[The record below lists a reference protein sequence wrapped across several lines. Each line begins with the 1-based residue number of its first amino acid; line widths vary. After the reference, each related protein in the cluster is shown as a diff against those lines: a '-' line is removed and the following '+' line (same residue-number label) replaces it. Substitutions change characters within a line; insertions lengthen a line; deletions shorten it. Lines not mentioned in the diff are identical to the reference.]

1 VARGKDLRGDP
12 LTTTDVLGFAA
23 FLLLPLFGMAIW
35 RLDGVRRLDLGA
47 RFVIAGA
54 VGALAVSIVLAL
66 LTITGIQWTRAIVI
80 IALAIVAG
88 TGFAAIRGKRSLPHS
103 RAGGASM
110 AAIGVIALVVVYGL
124 LTARMSAG
132 DLHFFWGPKSI
143 LFFQSGGVKLSIL
156 TSTIHRY
163 MHPDYPLL
171 LPLLYSWSQIVSRQ
185 FSWWAALLA
194 AGVFVFGSV
203 IVLRST
209 SGDNAVAVFM
219 AAALGYT
226 VARGYAAGA
235 ADPLLLLFETLTLC
249 ALVFIEDE
257 RTQTILAA
265 LGLAGAAATKIEGA
279 TFAIAVV
286 IALIVVKRDLK
297 RAVLIGAPAGFV
309 VAGWLWFVTAHDI
322 ANVYH
327 GGMMP
332 IFMEVIPQTLVEIV
346 KAADYGIYWLP
357 WLAAIAL
364 IAAGS
369 PRRAALPIVVTLLTT
384 AAAVFFYIHVP
395 DPSWWI
401 ASSAPRVL
409 LTPLCCLLIAA
420 AASRP
425 SPPREAD
432 AVC

>member
-1 VARGKDLRGDP
+1 
-12 LTTTDVLGFAA
+12 
-23 FLLLPLFGMAIW
+23 MAVW
-35 RLDGVRRLDLGA
+35 RLEGVRRLDPGA
-47 RFVIAGA
+47 RIVIAGA
-54 VGALAVSIVLAL
+54 AGAVAVPIVLAL
-66 LTITGIQWTRAIVI
+66 LTISGIQWSRATVI
-80 IALAIVAG
+80 GALAIVAG
-88 TGFAAIRGKRSLPHS
+88 TGMVAIRGKRPLPHARAS
-103 RAGGASM
+103 RAAL
-110 AAIGVIALVVVYGL
+110 AALGVIAVVVSYGL

-143 LFFQSGGVKLSIL
+143 LFFQSGGVKLSVL
-156 TSTIHRY
+156 VSTIHRY
-163 MHPDYPLL
+163 MNPDYPLL

-185 FSWWAALLA
+185 FSWWGALLA
-194 AGVFVFGSV
+194 AGTFLFGSV

-226 VARGYAAGA
+226 VARSYAAGA
-235 ADPLLLLFETLTLC
+235 AEPLLLLFETLTLC
-249 ALVFIEDE
+249 ALVFIDDE
-257 RTQTILAA
+257 RTQMVLAA

-286 IALIVVKRDLK
+286 IALVIVKRDLK

-309 VAGWLWFVTAHDI
+309 VAGWLWFVTAYDI
-322 ANVYH
+322 TIVYH
-327 GGMMP
+327 GGTMP
-332 IFMEVIPQTLVEIV
+332 VFLEAIPQTLAGIV
-346 KAADYGIYWLP
+346 KAAQYGVYWLP

-364 IAAGS
+364 IVAGS
-369 PRRAALPIVVTLLTT
+369 PRRAALPIAVALLTT

-395 DPSWWI
+395 DPAWWI
-401 ASSAPRVL
+401 SSSAPRVL

-425 SPPREAD
+425 GPPRAAD

>member
-1 VARGKDLRGDP
+1 
-12 LTTTDVLGFAA
+12 
-23 FLLLPLFGMAIW
+23 MAVW
-35 RLDGVRRLDLGA
+35 RLEGVRRLDPGA
-47 RFVIAGA
+47 RIVIAGA
-54 VGALAVSIVLAL
+54 AGALAVPIVLAL
-66 LTITGIQWTRAIVI
+66 LTIAGIHWTRATVI
-80 IALAIVAG
+80 TALAIVAG
-88 TGFAAIRGKRSLPHS
+88 TGLLAIRGKRPLPHA
-103 RAGGASM
+103 RAGRAVL
-110 AAIGVIALVVVYGL
+110 AALGVIAIVVSYGL

-143 LFFQSGGVKLSIL
+143 LFFQSGGVKLSVL
-156 TSTIHRY
+156 VSTIHRY
-163 MHPDYPLL
+163 MNPDYPLL

-185 FSWWAALLA
+185 FSWWGALLA
-194 AGVFVFGSV
+194 AGTFLFGSV

-226 VARGYAAGA
+226 VARSYAAGA
-235 ADPLLLLFETLTLC
+235 AEPLLLLFETLTLC
-249 ALVFIEDE
+249 ALVFIDDE
-257 RTQTILAA
+257 RTQMVLAA

-286 IALIVVKRDLK
+286 IALVIVKRDLK

-309 VAGWLWFVTAHDI
+309 VAGWLWFVTAYDI
-322 ANVYH
+322 TIVYH
-327 GGMMP
+327 GGTMP
-332 IFMEVIPQTLVEIV
+332 VFLEAIPQTLAGIV
-346 KAADYGIYWLP
+346 KAAQYGVYWLP

-369 PRRAALPIVVTLLTT
+369 PRRAALPIAVALLTT

-395 DPSWWI
+395 DPAWWI

-425 SPPREAD
+425 GPPRAAD

>member
-1 VARGKDLRGDP
+1 MARGKDLRGDP
-12 LTTTDVLGFAA
+12 LTTTDILGFAA
-23 FLLLPLFGMAIW
+23 FLLLPLFGLTIW
-35 RLDGVRRLDLGA
+35 RLDGVRRLDLAA
-47 RFVIAGA
+47 RVVIAGA
-54 VGALAVSIVLAL
+54 VGALAVAIVLAL
-66 LTITGIQWTRAIVI
+66 LTITGIQWTRATVI
-80 IALAIVAG
+80 IVLVIVAG
-88 TGFAAIRGKRSLPHS
+88 TGFVAIRGKRTLSH
-103 RAGGASM
+103 RNAGGA
-110 AAIGVIALVVVYGL
+110 ALFAISVIAIVVIYGL

-143 LFFQSGGVKLSIL
+143 LFFQSGGVKLSVL

-163 MHPDYPLL
+163 MNPDYPLL

-194 AGVFVFGSV
+194 AGVFMFGSV

-209 SGDNAVAVFM
+209 SGDNAVAGLM

-226 VARGYAAGA
+226 VARSYAAGA
-235 ADPLLLLFETLTLC
+235 AEPLLLLFETLTLC
-249 ALVFIEDE
+249 ALVFVEDE
-257 RTQTILAA
+257 RTQMILAA

-309 VAGWLWFVTAHDI
+309 VAGWLWFVTAYDI
-322 ANVYH
+322 TIVYH
-327 GGMMP
+327 GGTMP
-332 IFMEVIPQTLVEIV
+332 IFLEVIPQTLVEIV
-346 KAADYGIYWLP
+346 KAAQYGIYWLP

-369 PRRAALPIVVTLLTT
+369 ARRAALPIVVTLLTT

-425 SPPREAD
+425 SPPRAAD

>member
-1 VARGKDLRGDP
+1 
-12 LTTTDVLGFAA
+12 
-23 FLLLPLFGMAIW
+23 LPLFGMAIW
-35 RLDGVRRLDLGA
+35 RLDGVRRLDRGA
-47 RFVIAGA
+47 RIVIAGA
-54 VGALAVSIVLAL
+54 VGAVVVPIVLAL
-66 LTITGIQWTRAIVI
+66 LTVAGIEWTRATVI

-88 TGFAAIRGKRSLPHS
+88 TGLVAIRGRRPLPHQ
-103 RAGGASM
+103 RAGRAAM
-110 AAIGVIALVVVYGL
+110 AAIGVIAVVVVAIVVTYGL

-132 DLHFFWGPKSI
+132 DLHFFWGPKSV
-143 LFFQSGGVKLSIL
+143 LFFQAGGVKLSVL

-163 MHPDYPLL
+163 MNPDYPLL
-171 LPLLYSWSQIVSRQ
+171 LPLLYSWSQVVSRQ

-194 AGVFVFGSV
+194 AGTFVFGSV

-226 VARGYAAGA
+226 VARSYAAGA
-235 ADPLLLLFETLTLC
+235 AEPLLLLFETLTLC

-257 RTQTILAA
+257 RTQMILAA

-279 TFAIAVV
+279 TFAMAVV
-286 IALIVVKRDLK
+286 LAILVVKRDLK

-309 VAGWLWFVTAHDI
+309 VAGWLWFVTAYDI
-322 ANVYH
+322 TIVYH

-332 IFMEVIPQTLVEIV
+332 VFLEVIPQTLAELV
-346 KAADYGIYWLP
+346 KAAQYGIYWLP
-357 WLAAIAL
+357 WLAAVAL

-369 PRRAALPIVVTLLTT
+369 PRRAALPIAVALLTT
-384 AAAVFFYIHVP
+384 AAAVFFYIHTP
-395 DPSWWI
+395 DPRWWI

-425 SPPREAD
+425 VPPREAG

>member
-1 VARGKDLRGDP
+1 
-12 LTTTDVLGFAA
+12 
-23 FLLLPLFGMAIW
+23 MALW
-35 RLDGVRRLDLGA
+35 RLEGVRRLDLGA
-47 RFVIAGA
+47 RIVVAGA
-54 VGALAVSIVLAL
+54 AGALVVPIVLAL
-66 LTITGIQWTRAIVI
+66 LTISGIEWTRAIVV
-80 IALAIVAG
+80 IALAIVTGAG
-88 TGFAAIRGKRSLPHS
+88 LAAIRGKRPLPQR
-103 RAGGASM
+103 RAGRAAM
-110 AAIGVIALVVVYGL
+110 AAIGVIAMVVIYGL

-143 LFFQSGGVKLSIL
+143 LFFQAGGVKLSVL
-156 TSTIHRY
+156 ESTIHRY
-163 MHPDYPLL
+163 MNPDYPLL

-194 AGVFVFGSV
+194 AGTFVFGSV

-226 VARGYAAGA
+226 VARSYAAGA
-235 ADPLLLLFETLTLC
+235 AEPLLLLFETLTLC

-257 RTQTILAA
+257 RTQMILAT

-286 IALIVVKRDLK
+286 IALLVVKRDLK

-309 VAGWLWFVTAHDI
+309 VAGWLWFVTAYDI
-322 ANVYH
+322 TIVYH

-332 IFMEVIPQTLVEIV
+332 IFLEVIPQTLVEIV
-346 KAADYGIYWLP
+346 KAAQYGIYWLP
-357 WLAAIAL
+357 WLAAVAL

-369 PRRAALPIVVTLLTT
+369 PRRTALPIAVTILTT
-384 AAAVFFYIHVP
+384 AAAVFFYIHTP
-395 DPSWWI
+395 DPRWWI

-425 SPPREAD
+425 GPPREAD

>member
-1 VARGKDLRGDP
+1 
-12 LTTTDVLGFAA
+12 
-23 FLLLPLFGMAIW
+23 MAVW

-47 RFVIAGA
+47 RLVIAGA
-54 VGALAVSIVLAL
+54 VGAVAVPIVLAL
-66 LTITGIQWTRAIVI
+66 LTVAGIQWTRTTVV

-88 TGFAAIRGKRSLPHS
+88 TGLVAIRGKRPLPHR
-103 RAGGASM
+103 RAGRAAL
-110 AAIGVIALVVVYGL
+110 AAIGVIAIVVIYGL
-124 LTARMSAG
+124 LTARMSSG

-143 LFFQSGGVKLSIL
+143 LFFQSGGVKLSVL
-156 TSTIHRY
+156 VSTIHRY
-163 MHPDYPLL
+163 MNPDYPLL
-171 LPLLYSWSQIVSRQ
+171 LPLLYSWSQVVSRQ

-194 AGVFVFGSV
+194 AGIFVFGSV

-226 VARGYAAGA
+226 VARSYAAGA
-235 ADPLLLLFETLTLC
+235 AEPLLLLFETLTLC

-257 RTQTILAA
+257 RTQMILAA

-286 IALIVVKRDLK
+286 IALVVVKRDLK
-297 RAVLIGAPAGFV
+297 RAVLIGAPAGFI
-309 VAGWLWFVTAHDI
+309 VAGWLWFVTAYDI
-322 ANVYH
+322 TLVYH
-327 GGMMP
+327 GGTMP
-332 IFMEVIPQTLVEIV
+332 IFLEVIPQTLVEIV
-346 KAADYGIYWLP
+346 KAAQYGIYWLP
-357 WLAAIAL
+357 WLAAVAL
-364 IAAGS
+364 IAAGGS
-369 PRRAALPIVVTLLTT
+369 PRRAALPIAVALLTT

-395 DPSWWI
+395 DPAWWI